1 MHVVVLDDF
10 HQVYEASPHLARLR
24 ERATVTIHT
33 DAATDHDTLV
43 ARLRGA
49 QALIANRERSRLT
62 AELFDALPELE
73 LIAQTGTGLA
83 HIDVPAATARGIV
96 ISTTPGGS
104 TDAVVEATFALV
116 FAVLRH
122 LSYFDRTLHAGQWPQ
137 RVGRNLSGRTFGVVG
152 LGRIGDRVARIAAA
166 FGARVLAWS
175 PHGTPERAAAVGA
188 EYCADLDALLRQ
200 SDVVSI
206 HVRLSPQSRGL
217 IDRRRLALMP
227 DGAVLIN
234 TARGPIV
241 DEAAL
246 VDELNAGRLWAGLDV
261 YDHEPLP
268 TDHPLRRAEQA
279 VLLPHVGWVT
289 EETYD
294 LFIGGSVD
302 NILAYLDGRPA
313 NVANP
318 DALARP
324 RGSRAAR

>member
-10 HQVYEASPHLARLR
+10 HQVYDASPHIARLR
-24 ERATVTIHT
+24 TRATATVYT
-33 DAATDHDTLV
+33 DAAPDHAALV

-62 AELFDALPELE
+62 AELFDALPDLE

-83 HIDVPAATARGIV
+83 HIDVRAATARGIV
-96 ISTTPGGS
+96 ICTTPGGS

-122 LSYFDRTLHAGQWPQ
+122 VPFFDRAMHAGEWPL
-137 RVGRNLSGRTFGVVG
+137 RIGRNLSGRTFGVVG
-152 LGRIGDRVARIAAA
+152 LGRIGERVAQVAKA

-175 PHGTPERAAAVGA
+175 PHGTAERAAAVGA
-188 EYCADLDALLRQ
+188 EYCADLDELLRR
-200 SDVVSI
+200 SDIVSI

-217 IDRRRLALMP
+217 LDRRRLALMR

-246 VDELNAGRLWAGLDV
+246 VDELRARRLWAGLDV
-261 YDHEPLP
+261 YDQEPLP
-268 TDHPLRRAEQA
+268 ANHPLRQAEQA
-279 VLLPHVGWVT
+279 VLLPHTGWVT
-289 EETYD
+289 DETYD

-302 NILAYLDGRPA
+302 NILAYLDGRPT

-318 DALARP
+318 DALAQP
-324 RGSRAAR
+324 RGTRAAR